1 MRITFLVLLIF
12 SILLTRQANAQI
24 FAINPDHSI
33 ARIWNEVLLTAI
45 RSDLAR
51 PTVHA
56 RNLFHSAVVTYD
68 IWATFDDTAAPW
80 LLGRNNQSGTPC
92 TFTEEQ
98 ESTYLQTSDIEA
110 SQREAI
116 SFANYRL
123 LQNRFETSPGAARTL
138 VMLDSVME
146 QLGYDKSNT
155 AINIS
160 SGTPAALG
168 NYLANCMILYGLADG
183 ANQSGGYANRYYRPV
198 NPPLDPTAPGIQ
210 SLADPNR
217 WQSLM
222 LDTFIDQSG
231 FQSDTPEFITAEWGQ
246 VNGFALSDVHLDVKT
261 RDGNSYHVHHDPGP
275 PALLST
281 NELLNTD
288 SISDYA
294 WGHMLVVLWSAH
306 LDPSDG
312 VSIDISPASQGNN
325 NTLPSTH
332 AELRDFYY
340 ATEGGTA
347 DTGHP
352 TNPYTGN
359 AYATNFV
366 LRGDY
371 TRVLAE
377 FWADGPNS
385 ETPPGHW
392 FSIYNE
398 FVADHPMFSRK
409 FFGEGEPLNALDF
422 DVRAY
427 FLMGAAMHDA
437 AITAWSI
444 KAWYDYIRPLSAI
457 RHLASIGQSTDLQAS
472 NYDPFGVPLIPGRI
486 ESIKATDELA
496 GIDGQNIGKIKVRA
510 WRGINALTMSSTN
523 TAGVGWILLE
533 TWWPY
538 QPSTFVTPPFAGYV
552 SGHSTFSRS
561 AAEILTAIT
570 GDAFFPGGMAEFVA
584 EKNNFLSFELG
595 PKEDVR
601 LQWATFRDAAD
612 QSGLS
617 RIWGGIH
624 PPVDDIPGRNAG
636 ILVAQNA
643 LARGRLFFEGTAPL
657 SDVDI
662 RPSGNINLNQSS
674 SSGCSISNTND
685 KQDPTLLFSLLLGLL
700 YCWRTRYRCVTA
712 IQR

>member
-1 MRITFLVLLIF
+1 MRIMFLVLLILATLP
-12 SILLTRQANAQI
+12 SRQASAQT
-24 FAINPDHSI
+24 FTINPDHSI

-45 RSDLAR
+45 RADFAR

-68 IWATFDDTAAPW
+68 IWAAFDDTAMPW
-80 LLGRNNQSGTPC
+80 LLGRINQSGTPC
-92 TFTEEQ
+92 VFTEEQ
-98 ESTYLQTSDIEA
+98 KSTYRQTTNVEA
-110 SQREAI
+110 SIREAI

-123 LQNRFETSPGAARTL
+123 LQDRFATSPGVASTL
-138 VMLDSVME
+138 VMLDRVMD
-146 QLGYDKSNT
+146 QLGYDKNNT
-155 AINIS
+155 ATNIS
-160 SGTPAALG
+160 SGAPAALG

-183 ANQSGGYANRYYRPV
+183 ANQSGGYANRYYRPA
-198 NPPLDPTAPGIQ
+198 NPPLDPAAPGMQ
-210 SLADPNR
+210 SLIDPNR

-231 FQSDTPEFITAEWGQ
+231 FQSDTPEFTTADWGR
-246 VNGFALSDVHLDVKT
+246 VHGFALSDAHLELKT
-261 RDGNSYHVHHDPGP
+261 RDGNNYRVYHDPGP

-281 NELLNTD
+281 NEVLNAD
-288 SISDYA
+288 SVSDYT
-294 WGHMLVVLWSAH
+294 WGHTLVALWSAH

-325 NTLPSTH
+325 NVLPATH
-332 AELRDFYY
+332 SELRDFYD
-340 ATEGGTA
+340 AAEGGTA
-347 DTGHP
+347 DSGHV
-352 TNPYTGN
+352 TNPFTGN
-359 AYATNFV
+359 PYPANMT

-398 FVADHPMFSRK
+398 FVADHPLFSRR
-409 FFGEGEPLNALDF
+409 FFGEGEPLSALDF

-427 FLMGAAMHDA
+427 FLMGAALHDA
-437 AITAWSI
+437 AVTAWSI
-444 KAWYDYIRPLSAI
+444 KAWYDYIRPISAL

-472 NYDPFGVPLIPGRI
+472 NYDPFGVPLVPGRI
-486 ESIKATDELA
+486 ESITATDELA

-510 WRGINALTMSSTN
+510 WRGVNALRMSSTN

-533 TWWPY
+533 AWWPY
-538 QPSTFVTPPFAGYV
+538 QPGTFVTPPFAGYV

-561 AAEILTAIT
+561 AAEVLTAIT

-595 PKEDVR
+595 PKENVR
-601 LQWATFRDAAD
+601 LQWATYRDAAD

-624 PPVDDIPGRNAG
+624 PPVDDIPGRNIG
-636 ILVAQNA
+636 ILVAQNV
-643 LARGRLFFEGTAPL
+643 LVRGRLFFEGTAPQ
-657 SDVDI
+657 SDTDI
-662 RPSGNINLNQSS
+662 QSTS
-674 SSGCSISNTND
+674 NANTEQSNGSGCSIANTGN
-685 KQDPTLLFSLLLGLL
+685 KQDPTLMFFLLFNLL
-700 YCWRTRYRCVTA
+700 YFWRTRYCRVTA
-712 IQR
+712 IQI